1 MDEKRKVVAP
11 ELPDST
17 NFTLNLASQQT
28 QALVPKAPDALTT
41 EGNAE
46 VQKQVDQ
53 IANTIEQSLSSRSF
67 MLSIDDLGRPEQ
79 QLATQRIELIE
90 TRVNAVIGKKAE
102 DPSVP
107 NALVEM
113 RQALDDL
120 NPSRGTQSFTARVVE
135 NIPVIGEP
143 IMNWWWSSGLRQ
155 TAMKR
160 ETIRQQVL
168 AVKES
173 LEQNRQRQ
181 LADNVQLASLYD
193 FLRKSVMFEL
203 QRSAYALELL
213 AGKIETMMSTE
224 EPESDKRKRLQVAL
238 ERVAVRAM
246 HLRSTENALQQGLA
260 TIDVTID
267 GNQKLAESLEQTA
280 SLTTSYLTVAMAL
293 YQALS
298 HQKQA
303 LQAVIR
309 ARRGTEEVMVK
320 TSEMAREGAA
330 AITEVYYNP
339 AVALQAVQQAHNNL
353 MAALTQIEQASQQ
366 GLVTAK
372 TSIQS
377 LRHMTEELAAKQE
390 RLRSGQQVPEIS

>member
-1 MDEKRKVVAP
+1 MEEKTRVGTP
-11 ELPDST
+11 DLPIPPR
-17 NFTLNLASQQT
+17 FTLSVASQQT

-41 EGNAE
+41 EGNSE
-46 VQKQVDQ
+46 VQKQVDEL
-53 IANTIEQSLSSRSF
+53 ASTIEKSLSSRSF
-67 MLSIDDLGRPEQ
+67 MLSIDNLGRPEQ
-79 QLATQRIELIE
+79 QIATQRIELIE
-90 TRVNAVIGKKAE
+90 TRVNTVIDRKTE

-120 NPSRGTQSFTARVVE
+120 NPNHSAHSITARIVE
-135 NIPVIGEP
+135 NIPIIGEP
-143 IMNWWWSSGLRQ
+143 LMDWWWSSGLRQ
-155 TAMKR
+155 TATKR
-160 ETIRQQVL
+160 ETIRQQIL

-213 AGKIETMMSTE
+213 AGKIETMMSAE
-224 EPESDKRKRLQVAL
+224 EQESDKRKRLQVAL

-293 YQALS
+293 YQALA

-320 TSEMAREGAA
+320 TSEMAREGVA
-330 AITEVYYNP
+330 AITDVYYNP

-377 LRHMTEELAAKQE
+377 LRRMTEELAAKQE
-390 RLRSGQQVPEIS
+390 QLRSGQQVPDMG

>member
-1 MDEKRKVVAP
+1 MEEKTKP
-11 ELPDST
+11 DLPVPPRST
-17 NFTLNLASQQT
+17 LSVTPQQMQT
-28 QALVPKAPDALTT
+28 LVPKAPNTLTD
-41 EGNAE
+41 EGNSE
-46 VQKQVDQ
+46 VQKQVSEL
-53 IANTIEQSLSSRSF
+53 ANTIEKSLSNRSF
-67 MLSIDDLGRPEQ
+67 MLSIDDLGRPDQ
-79 QLATQRIELIE
+79 QIAAQRIELIE
-90 TRVNAVIGKKAE
+90 TRINTVISRKSE
-102 DPSVP
+102 DLSVP

-113 RQALDDL
+113 RQALDDF
-120 NPSRGTQSFTARVVE
+120 NPNRSTHSITARIVE
-135 NIPVIGEP
+135 NIPIIGEP
-143 IMNWWWSSGLRQ
+143 LMDWWWSSGLRQ
-155 TAMKR
+155 AATKR
-160 ETIRQQVL
+160 ETIRQQIL

-181 LADNVQLASLYD
+181 LADNAQLASLYD
-193 FLRKSVMFEL
+193 FLHKGVMFEL

-213 AGKIETMMSTE
+213 AGKIETMMSAE
-224 EPESDKRKRLQVAL
+224 DPESDKRKRLQVAL
-238 ERVAVRAM
+238 ERVMVRAM

-293 YQALS
+293 YQALA

-320 TSEMAREGAA
+320 TSEMAREGAS
-330 AITEVYYNP
+330 AITDVYYNP

-377 LRHMTEELAAKQE
+377 LRRMTEELDAKQE
-390 RLRSGQQVPEIS
+390 QLHAGQQVPEVGHS